1 MRRCG
6 HCSRGAIRRTVR
18 ADMNPKPVL
27 FISADSRELR
37 GARELVAGKLDI
49 LGYEATWLDATA
61 LASADVLE
69 KLHRAVDAA
78 DGVIQLIGHGYGA
91 EPGEPHE
98 VFGRISHTQYEALYA
113 RQRGKSVWFI
123 LLDDTFPCDPHD
135 AEPEDR
141 RELQIAYRDI
151 VRSKSHRWHRAAD
164 SLELKKLILGLEDD
178 LPSLR
183 GGFTRRA
190 APAAAVLL
198 GIIAC
203 AVWLPYLLRQ
213 PKKQFT
219 QAGAKA
225 AAVVER
231 HRKMEQALNR
241 LPAVELKSRQPGEKL
256 TPEQIRERA
265 FTALENEFGI
275 RPAGSLADEL
285 PAFAQELDTRP
296 DATPVLKARAA
307 YALNRFDEAE
317 QLFLRSET
325 HATATRDD
333 LRTQRIAALEGAG
346 AAAVAQL
353 QHGRSLR
360 HCRAAAALIDER
372 RDPVEWARVQR
383 TIADVIDGD
392 DFYTERERFFD
403 TIAETLHTQRHFP
416 EAANLIRFIIE
427 NRQRDL
433 GPEHPATL
441 AARNNLAVVLQSQN
455 KNVEAESE
463 HKSVLKTQQRVLG
476 SDHPSSLISRGN
488 LAAAFAAQGR
498 HAEAEAEHRAV
509 LDFRTRALGP
519 DHPATLASRNSVS
532 AELAAQGK
540 YAEAEIET
548 RAVLR
553 FQERVLE
560 PEHPDLLASRN
571 NLAETL
577 RAQGN
582 NTQAEAEHRDV
593 LAIRTRILGPEHPDT
608 LASRNNLALVLRAE
622 ARNADAEA
630 EHRAVLAIRERT
642 LGPDHPDTL
651 ASRNNLAAALAAQG
665 KFAEAETQ
673 HRATLSG
680 MEKAFGSE
688 HPDVFLSCANIALC
702 LQGQGKK
709 RDALA
714 FAHRALAGWRKTLG
728 EDHPYTKRAVQIVQ
742 ELTAE

>member
-1 MRRCG
+1 
-6 HCSRGAIRRTVR
+6 
-18 ADMNPKPVL
+18 MNPKPAL

-151 VRSKSHRWHRAAD
+151 VRSKSHRWHRAAT
-164 SLELKKLILGLEDD
+164 SVELKKLILGLEDD

-203 AVWLPYLLRQ
+203 AVWLPHFLRQ

-219 QAGAKA
+219 HADAKA

-265 FTALENEFGI
+265 CTALESELGI

-285 PAFAQELDTRP
+285 PAFAQELDTRN
-296 DATPVLKARAA
+296 DATPLLKARAA

-317 QLFLRSET
+317 QLFLRSEIRDSFA
-325 HATATRDD
+325 HGDARQPPDD
-333 LRTQRIAALEGAG
+333 LRKQRIAALEDAG

-353 QHGRSLR
+353 QHGRAMK
-360 HCRAAAALIDER
+360 HYRAAAALIDEK
-372 RDPVEWARVQR
+372 RDPVEWTRVQR
-383 TIADVIDGD
+383 TIADVTDGD

-403 TIAETLHTQRHFP
+403 TTACLLHHGRRYD
-416 EAANLIRFIIE
+416 EAASLIRSIIE
-427 NRQRDL
+427 NRQREI

-441 AARNNLAVVLQSQN
+441 AASNNLAVVLQSQN
-455 KNVEAESE
+455 KNAEAEAG
-463 HKSVLKTQQRVLG
+463 HLAVLKIQKRALG
-476 SDHPSSLISRGN
+476 PDHPDTLISHSN
-488 LAAAFAAQGR
+488 LAAALAAQGR
-498 HAEAEAEHRAV
+498 HAEAEAEHRDV

-519 DHPATLASRNSVS
+519 DHPATLATRNSVA

-540 YAEAEIET
+540 YAEAEIEN

-577 RAQGN
+577 RAQGGN
-582 NTQAEAEHRDV
+582 AQAEAEHRDV
-593 LAIRTRILGPEHPDT
+593 LTIRTRILGPEHPDT